1 MEKQEIRC
9 VKQKKCRSKTVNKLH
24 KKVFTILKQT
34 DVLIQHLDHCTLWW
48 IGILITVVFFLPYF
62 VLGDGCIFEINDQL
76 DESIMNYMLPA
87 RHLWDGSTIY
97 PEMLNGVNAS
107 GMQPSAV
114 LFLPLYRLIPART
127 AFLTQYII
135 CFLLAFSGMY
145 LLVKEITDSSI
156 LAMIAGGCF
165 CVLPLYPVYGLSEFG
180 IPLILYGALCLWK
193 QKNVICGLLIT
204 VVFGLTSHLV
214 YTGYVVLGFWVIAL
228 VYALAKKKKNQ
239 WFPIGFAVLFAI
251 YVLVNRALIR
261 EILFGTGSYISHREE
276 MVSSATP
283 FFETFWNVFQNS
295 AQHAPSLHKYLI
307 LPIVLFLILG
317 AFCKKEE
324 TDRNI
329 YKAAV
334 INFLFLIAI
343 ALFYAFCHL
352 SAVVD
357 WKNNATGFL
366 HYFQMHR
373 VYWLYPAAW
382 YLEFAWAAAV
392 PWRTKVPHTDARMR
406 VGKLAVIL
414 ICLLPTLQL
423 LKVNSGMYLNV
434 NQINNGSDVTGY
446 ISWESWFAEDLMQE
460 IDDAIG
466 RDKSTYRVAHLGISP
481 APSLMH
487 GFYTVDGYSNNYPLE
502 YKHRFREVI
511 AAELEKNEEVRVY
524 FDLWGNRCYLFNSI
538 TGNYMQLKKGNTLV
552 YEGLEFDMD
561 ALRELGCEYLFSGAE
576 IGDAERMGLEL
587 VGYYE
592 TDDSYWGIWVYEL

>member
-1 MEKQEIRC
+1 M
-9 VKQKKCRSKTVNKLH
+9 NKLH

-114 LFLPLYRLIPART
+114 LFLPLYRLISART

-193 QKNVICGLLIT
+193 QKNVIWGLLIT

-261 EILFGTGSYISHREE
+261 EILFETGSYISHREE

-352 SAVVD
+352 TAVVD

-392 PWRTKVPHTDARMR
+392 PWRTKVPHTDARMQA
-406 VGKLAVIL
+406 GKLAVIL

>member
-1 MEKQEIRC
+1 M
-9 VKQKKCRSKTVNKLH
+9 
-24 KKVFTILKQT
+24 
-34 DVLIQHLDHCTLWW
+34 
-48 IGILITVVFFLPYF
+48 
-62 VLGDGCIFEINDQL
+62 
-76 DESIMNYMLPA
+76 
-87 RHLWDGSTIY
+87 
-97 PEMLNGVNAS
+97 
-107 GMQPSAV
+107 
-114 LFLPLYRLIPART
+114 
-127 AFLTQYII
+127 
-135 CFLLAFSGMY
+135 
-145 LLVKEITDSSI
+145 
-156 LAMIAGGCF
+156 
-165 CVLPLYPVYGLSEFG
+165 
-180 IPLILYGALCLWK
+180 
-193 QKNVICGLLIT
+193 ICGLLIT

-576 IGDAERMGLEL
+576 IGDAERLGLEL

>member
-1 MEKQEIRC
+1 M
-9 VKQKKCRSKTVNKLH
+9 VP
-24 KKVFTILKQT
+24 
-34 DVLIQHLDHCTLWW
+34 DW
-48 IGILITVVFFLPYF
+48 
-62 VLGDGCIFEINDQL
+62 
-76 DESIMNYMLPA
+76 
-87 RHLWDGSTIY
+87 
-97 PEMLNGVNAS
+97 
-107 GMQPSAV
+107 
-114 LFLPLYRLIPART
+114 
-127 AFLTQYII
+127 
-135 CFLLAFSGMY
+135 
-145 LLVKEITDSSI
+145 
-156 LAMIAGGCF
+156 
-165 CVLPLYPVYGLSEFG
+165 
-180 IPLILYGALCLWK
+180 
-193 QKNVICGLLIT
+193 ICGTFCYICM
-204 VVFGLTSHLV
+204 
-214 YTGYVVLGFWVIAL
+214 
-228 VYALAKKKKNQ
+228 
-239 WFPIGFAVLFAI
+239 
-251 YVLVNRALIR
+251 VNRALIR
-261 EILFGTGSYISHREE
+261 EILFGTGGYVSHREE
-276 MVSSATP
+276 MISSAMP
-283 FFETFWNVFQNS
+283 FWKTFLDVFQNS
-295 AQHAPSLHKYLI
+295 AQHAPSLHKYFI
-307 LPIVLFLILG
+307 LPIILFLILG
-317 AFCKKEE
+317 AFCKKDA
-324 TDRNI
+324 TDRKI

-334 INFLFLIAI
+334 INFLFLVAI

-352 SAVVD
+352 TAVVD

-392 PWRTKVPHTDARMR
+392 LWRTKVPHTDAQMQA
-406 VGKLAVIL
+406 GKLVVIL

-434 NQINNGSDVTGY
+434 NQINNGSGVTGY

-487 GFYTVDGYSNNYPLE
+487 GFYTVDGYSNNYSLE